1 MCDSLQD
8 ISVERLLAVAQ
19 ELANHLSA
27 QALPLQQKVGHA
39 YGRVWDEATGDQELK
54 ALIWVSEEHNENK
67 KNHNKLFIEH
77 TKNTNI

>member
-1 MCDSLQD
+1 MRCVSLVHYSLQD

-39 YGRVWDEATGDQELK
+39 NGRVWDEATGDQELK
-54 ALIWVSEEHNENK
+54 ALIWVSK
-67 KNHNKLFIEH
+67 KDN
-77 TKNTNI
+77 